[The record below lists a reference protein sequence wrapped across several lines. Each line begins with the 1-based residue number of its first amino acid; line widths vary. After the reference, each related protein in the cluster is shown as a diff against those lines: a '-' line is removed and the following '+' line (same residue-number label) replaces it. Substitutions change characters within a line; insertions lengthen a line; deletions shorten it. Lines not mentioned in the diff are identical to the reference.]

1 MIESK
6 TEKIEARPW
15 RSRAWLAAAGLALA
29 AGASTIALSSDSV
42 AHTDGPNV
50 FERRCVGTYL
60 VLEEG
65 TLAQT
70 LWTFHGDR
78 TLVASSTGEE
88 LFVFSGQQGSW
99 RPEGESG
106 ALAVELVFDWDVD
119 GNLEAIGRVDI
130 DVVAGDRSCDTLTG
144 SFEGRLFAAG
154 EDPLD
159 ITEIPALYGDTI
171 SARRIRVP

>member
-6 TEKIEARPW
+6 IEKNKARA
-15 RSRAWLAAAGLALA
+15 RRYRAWQTAGGLALA

-42 AHTDGPNV
+42 AHGEGPNA

-88 LFVFSGQQGSW
+88 VFVFSGQQGSW
-99 RPEGESG
+99 RPEGDSG

-159 ITEIPALYGDTI
+159 ITDVPALYGDTI
-171 SARRIRVP
+171 SARRVRVP

>member
-6 TEKIEARPW
+6 IE
-15 RSRAWLAAAGLALA
+15 RSKSSVRRHRTWLAGGVLALA
-29 AGASTIALSSDSV
+29 TLASTVALSRDSG
-42 AHTDGPNV
+42 AHSDGPNA

-60 VLEEG
+60 VLEET

-88 LFVFSGQQGSW
+88 VFVFSGQQGSW
-99 RPEGESG
+99 RPEGDAG
-106 ALAVELVFDWDVD
+106 AKAVELVFDWDAD
-119 GNLEAIGRVDI
+119 GTLEAIGRVDI
-130 DVVAGDRSCDTLTG
+130 DVVAGDRSCDTLSG
-144 SFEGRLFAAG
+144 SFEGRLLPPG
-154 EDPLD
+154 DDPLD
-159 ITEIPALYGDTI
+159 ITDVPALYGDTI